1 MNLKLAM
8 SKSSP
13 TRSLVVWYMYMCMHM
28 HMHMCMHMCM
38 SCLFPAGWLLYPF
51 VYETRPVD

>member
-1 MNLKLAM
+1 M

-13 TRSLVVWYMYMCMHM
+13 TRSLVVWYMYMCMHL